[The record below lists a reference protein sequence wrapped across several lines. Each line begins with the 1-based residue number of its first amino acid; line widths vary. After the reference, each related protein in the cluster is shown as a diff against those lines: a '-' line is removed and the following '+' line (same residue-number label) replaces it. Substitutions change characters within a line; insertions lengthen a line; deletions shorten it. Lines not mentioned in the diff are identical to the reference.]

1 MLLLERIMVLNRI
14 TKVAT
19 IIFISILAISC
30 SCKVEKT
37 REISQL
43 EKIQTSISQLIESQ
57 TSNQDFINYF
67 LLKNVTEK
75 SKTAKYLVVI
85 PEIEFRDSLS
95 INFDDNWEIINKNQI
110 EFLPDCLTNA
120 EFCQFNI
127 SKEDAEKKVIS
138 ELSED
143 IIKPL
148 EAKSVWNKKKKRFI
162 WEIRATF
169 YEIKNELM
177 HKANGELFWI
187 SPFDGKIEKHEVWRI
202 L

>member
-1 MLLLERIMVLNRI
+1 MIFNRF
-14 TKVAT
+14 TKVAA

-30 SCKVEKT
+30 SCKVEKAK
-37 REISQL
+37 EISQL
-43 EKIQTSISQLIESQ
+43 EKIQTSVSQSIESQ

-67 LLKNVTEK
+67 ILKNYNEK
-75 SKTAKYLVVI
+75 SKTAKYLIEI
-85 PEIEFRDSLS
+85 PKIEFRDSLS
-95 INFDDNWEIINKNQI
+95 INFDDNLEIINKNQI

-127 SKEDAEKKVIS
+127 SKEDAEKKVKS
-138 ELSED
+138 ELSKE

-148 EAKSVWNKKKKRFI
+148 ETKSVWDKKGKRFI

-187 SPFDGKIEKHEVWRI
+187 SPFDGKIEKREVWRI